1 MGLGSC
7 CGHGRLQCKLPSALG
22 LQVRGPAILLVPCKQ
37 RRCFRKEL
45 ECQPAAP
52 ADAAGR
58 ESHERSP
65 PLLRRKGDFSSS
77 SAEESLKPFNPRSVI
92 QSLITVMP
100 EGLQR
105 EIPLLKNAVNT
116 FYFC

>member
-1 MGLGSC
+1 M
-7 CGHGRLQCKLPSALG
+7 
-22 LQVRGPAILLVPCKQ
+22 
-37 RRCFRKEL
+37 
-45 ECQPAAP
+45 
-52 ADAAGR
+52 
-58 ESHERSP
+58 SHEPSP
-65 PLLRRKGDFSSS
+65 PLLLRKRDFSSS
-77 SAEESLKPFNPRSVI
+77 SADESLKLFNLRFVI